1 MISYATQPM
10 TEISTPTTKTKNL
23 TLSVTIEGVPPN
35 VSTAIANSL
44 SLIKYQ
50 NYAEESVA
58 NLQLLF
64 GKSKSEIE
72 NALIPFGYYHP
83 AISATIQRDL
93 DNWIINYHIS
103 LGPPMII
110 KSTNIEVLGS
120 AEKDPAFLKLLKTFP
135 IKTGDRLTQTDYEK
149 AKSNLTDL
157 AFSRGYFNTELTTH
171 QIKVD
176 KNTNQATVDLTLES
190 KERYRI
196 SRIRITQKEFEFN
209 DDFIRRFLKF
219 DTGQYF
225 NTQKITDSQNALQSS
240 SYFNAVTITPQIKS
254 KDNKNHTVPID
265 ISLTAKKPVTYTIGG
280 GYGSFTKFRVL
291 GGVILRHLTK
301 SGHYA
306 KFSMEASQV
315 STTFLGKY
323 IIPGSDPTTDF
334 WSINAQQS
342 LIKTTDY
349 DAQQTIFGF
358 NNTIK
363 YKDITSILGLHQFF
377 IHYTTQGNSATQS
390 AHYLVPSWQ
399 VQYVHTKQDGFWKR
413 GFVINNALQVSLKN
427 LLSTSSFIRN
437 ITSFQY
443 SLPLMK
449 QWNRFVTNATF
460 GALSVDNINDL
471 AAPFRFYAGGVG
483 NLLGYQYLSQG
494 PIDANGNLTG
504 GKYLMTAAAGLE
516 QRVYGDFSVLGYFNM
531 GNAAN
536 KLDMSDVEVKKAAG
550 LGLAYQSPLGP
561 IQLFFTRALNPN
573 DQYWRIDFSIG
584 VNL

>member
-1 MISYATQPM
+1 MMSYAAQPM
-10 TEISTPTTKTKNL
+10 AKISTPTNKTKKL
-23 TLSVTIEGVPPN
+23 TLSVTIEGVPQN
-35 VSTAIANSL
+35 VSTTLINNL

-64 GKSKSEIE
+64 GKSKNEIE
-72 NALIPFGYYHP
+72 SALIPFGYYHP

-93 DNWIINYHIS
+93 DNWAINYYIS

-110 KSTNIEVLGS
+110 KSTNIEILGN
-120 AEKDPAFLKLLKTFP
+120 AKQDPAFLKLLKTFP
-135 IKTGDRLTQTDYEK
+135 IKTGDHLTQTDYEK
-149 AKSNLTDL
+149 SKSSLIDL
-157 AFSRGYFNTELTTH
+157 AFNRGYFNTELTKH
-171 QIKVD
+171 QIEVN

-190 KERYRI
+190 KERYRV
-196 SRIRITQKEFEFN
+196 SRVSITQKEFEFN

-225 NTQKITDSQNALQSS
+225 NTQKITESQNALQSS
-240 SYFNAVTITPQIKS
+240 NYFNVVTITPQIKS
-254 KDNKNHTVPID
+254 KNNKDHTVPID
-265 ISLTAKKPVTYTIGG
+265 ISLTAKKPVTYTLGA
-280 GYGSFTKFRVL
+280 GYGSFTGPRIL
-291 GGVILRHLTK
+291 GGVILRRLTK

-306 KFSMEASQV
+306 KFSMEASRV
-315 STTFLGKY
+315 STTFLGEY

-342 LIKTTDY
+342 LIKTTPY

-363 YKDITSILGLHQFF
+363 YKDITSTLGLHQFF
-377 IHYTTQGNSATQS
+377 IRYTTQGNSTTQS

-413 GFVINNALQVSLKN
+413 GFVINNALQVSLKT

-449 QWNRFVTNATF
+449 QWNRFVANANF

-494 PIDANGNLTG
+494 PIDASGNLTG

-536 KLDMSDVEVKKAAG
+536 KLDMSDVEIKRAAG
-550 LGLAYQSPLGP
+550 FGLAYQSPLGP
-561 IQLFFTRALNPN
+561 IQLFFTRSLNPG
-573 DQYWRIDFSIG
+573 DEHWRFDFSIG
-584 VNL
+584 INL